1 MNQTNSVTVERIEPK
16 SRHFFDESVI
26 QCVWNPKENQCAAI
40 TADGGLHLTTQADF
54 RNPLSVAA
62 HECGVHRISW
72 SPDGLHL
79 ASAGQ
84 DGVVK
89 IWRSQTLLKVA
100 EFCISKQW
108 VEHLAWQSPTKL
120 AACSGREA
128 FLIDLEFSDVIR
140 IAQEPSTINGI
151 AAAKNGDFVLITNG
165 RAFRVSCTQGN
176 VSLSGVFEY
185 PEAMLTL
192 ALSPNSHFA
201 AIGCQDSAARVWTIA
216 VDNDAVQMSGHDQ
229 KVEVLGWSSKGEQL
243 AIAGGAQLNIWSF
256 IGLGPRHTKPL
267 ELFGHRDTIR
277 SLQFAPLQ
285 RHLASVDKSGMLC
298 LWDLA
303 RGIQTPRAAALNSAE
318 FYSCSWSHD
327 GRFLVTG
334 DAEGSMCLW
343 DFQRK
348 DHG

>member
-1 MNQTNSVTVERIEPK
+1 MNQTNSVSVERIEPK
-16 SRHFFDESVI
+16 SRQFFDEAVI
-26 QCVWNPKENQCAAI
+26 QCLWNPHENHCAII
-40 TADGGLHLTTQADF
+40 TADGGLHLSTPTDAKKT
-54 RNPLSVAA
+54 LSVAA
-62 HECGVHRISW
+62 HEFGVHRISW

-89 IWRSQTLLKVA
+89 IWRSRTLLKVA
-100 EFCISKQW
+100 EFSVSKQW

-120 AACSGREA
+120 AACAGREA
-128 FLIDLEFSDVIR
+128 FLIDLEFSDVTLL
-140 IAQEPSTINGI
+140 AQELSTINGI
-151 AAAKNGDFVLITNG
+151 AAAKSGVFVLITNG
-165 RAFRVSCTQGN
+165 RASRVNCTQGK
-176 VSLSGVFEY
+176 VSKLGVFEY

-192 ALSPNSHFA
+192 ALSPDSHFA

-229 KVEVLGWSSKGEQL
+229 KVEVLGWSSSSEQL

-256 IGLGPRHTKPL
+256 IGQGPRHTKPL

-285 RHLASVDKSGMLC
+285 RHLASVDKSGLLC
-298 LWDLA
+298 LWDLES
-303 RGIQTPRAAALNSAE
+303 GIQTPRAAALNSAE
-318 FYSCSWSHD
+318 FYSCSWSYD
-327 GRFLVTG
+327 SRFLVTG

-348 DHG
+348 RNG